1 MEMQEK
7 HYIPEDLI
15 VGYLNN
21 ELSED
26 DKKYLEKWISIDE
39 NHKKIFYDMT
49 EIWLASKALKADKLH
64 SDTAYYKTLIKINK
78 VENKKS
84 RYIKWVKVGVAVI
97 SGFIIMSAGFYWG
110 TYTKDSQLISS
121 IQTFEAPMGARS
133 KTVLPDGSVVWLNA
147 GSKLSYSSGFSTIS
161 REVNLIGQAYFEV
174 CNNPKLP
181 FKVITDEIDVKVLG
195 TKFDVKA
202 YRDEKDVTVTLSEG
216 SVEFINKTLS
226 ESPLIMEPLEQIV
239 YDKDTKQ
246 TSRTRVPKTLAG
258 HWINGAHFFYELTLE
273 QITRQLEKSFDV
285 RFIYKS
291 EEKKSLTFYAD
302 FNEDHTLDEI
312 LEIISITKRIRYEK
326 EKDNVI
332 IIY

>member
-1 MEMQEK
+1 MQEK

-26 DKKYLEKWISIDE
+26 DKKHLEKWITLDE
-39 NHKKIFYDMT
+39 SHKKIYYDMT
-49 EIWLASKALKADKLH
+49 EIWLASKALKTDKLR
-64 SDTAYYKTLIKINK
+64 SDTAYYRTLIKIK
-78 VENKKS
+78 KAGNKKNQS
-84 RYIKWVKVGVAVI
+84 VKWIKAGIAVI

-110 TYTKDSQLISS
+110 TSSKDNQLISS

-174 CNNPKLP
+174 YKNPKLP
-181 FKVITDEIDVKVLG
+181 FKVVTDDIDVKVLG

-202 YRDEKDVTVTLSEG
+202 YRDEKEVTVTLSEG
-216 SVEFINKTLS
+216 SVEFINKAFT
-226 ESPLIMEPLEQIV
+226 ESPLVMEPLDQVV
-239 YDKDTKQ
+239 YDKDTKL
-246 TSRTRVPKTLAG
+246 TSRKRAPKSLAG
-258 HWINGAHFFYELTLE
+258 HWIKGAHFFYELTLE

-285 RFIYKS
+285 RFVYKN
-291 EEKKSLTFYAD
+291 EEKKYLTFYAD

-312 LEIISITKRIRYEK
+312 LELISITKRIRYERR
-326 EKDNVI
+326 KDNLI
-332 IIY
+332 MIY